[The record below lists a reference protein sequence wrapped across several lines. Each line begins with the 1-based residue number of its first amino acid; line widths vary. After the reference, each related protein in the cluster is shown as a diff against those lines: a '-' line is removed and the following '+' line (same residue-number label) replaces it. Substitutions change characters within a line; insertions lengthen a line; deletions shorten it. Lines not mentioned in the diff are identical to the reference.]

1 MFCLLTISHN
11 CITIILVRK
20 VGDMMYQL
28 KDTSK
33 ISIINQSKLA
43 RKIGVNQATL
53 NRIFNQKQN
62 CSKIMAYVICKAI
75 NENAEI
81 EDYFIR
87 KGE

>member
-11 CITIILVRK
+11 CITIILARK

-33 ISIINQSKLA
+33 ISIINQSRLA

-81 EDYFIR
+81 DDYFIK